1 MKMVG
6 KGTDMKYSIG
16 IDIGGT
22 KCAVLLGSSRGSGNP
37 EEFILQREAF
47 ETRKAGGPM
56 EVIGRMTELIHGIL
70 DGRGLTAGDIT
81 GIGISCG
88 GPLDSKRGVIMNPPN
103 LPGWDNIPIKNM
115 LEEEFG
121 IPAALE
127 NDANACAVAEWK
139 YGAGRGYD
147 NVIFLTFGTGLGAGL
162 ILDGRLYRGSSD
174 MAGEVGHVRLE
185 RWGPVGYGKMGSF
198 EGFCSGAGI
207 SQMAR
212 MKVLERIENGM
223 SQDLCQGME
232 DLDQLNAKDI
242 AIAADRG
249 DELAIEI
256 YRLCGQQLGRG
267 LALLVDILNPEI
279 IIIGS
284 IFQRCRHLL
293 WPYAERV
300 LKREALEASAA
311 ACEVVPAQLGEY
323 IGDYA
328 ALALAS
334 YHFGE
339 GGQPGED
346 DRD

>member
-1 MKMVG
+1 MKVAG
-6 KGTDMKYSIG
+6 KGRDMRYSIG

-22 KCAVLLGSSRGSGNP
+22 KSAVLLGNPQGDGSL
-37 EEFILQREAF
+37 EDFILEREVF
-47 ETRKAGGPM
+47 ETKKAGGPGEAIAKM
-56 EVIGRMTELIHGIL
+56 AELIRGIMKP
-70 DGRGLTAGDIT
+70 RGLSAEDIV

-88 GPLDSKRGVIMNPPN
+88 GPLNSKAGVILSPPN
-103 LPGWDNIPIKNM
+103 LPGWDNIPIKRI

-121 IPAALE
+121 IPVTLE

-162 ILDGRLYRGSSD
+162 ILDGALYRGASD

-212 MKVLERIENGM
+212 MKVLEKIENGL
-223 SQDLCQGME
+223 SQNLCKGME
-232 DLDQLNAKDI
+232 DLDQLNARDI

-256 YRLCGQQLGRG
+256 YRLCGEQLGRG
-267 LALLVDILNPEI
+267 LAMLVDILNPEL

-284 IFQRCRHLL
+284 IFQRCRHLI

-300 LKREALEASAA
+300 MKREALEASAA
-311 ACEVVPAQLGEY
+311 ACAVVPAQLGEH

-328 ALALAS
+328 ALALAA
-334 YHFGE
+334 YCFEEKG
-339 GGQPGED
+339 
-346 DRD
+346 

>member
-1 MKMVG
+1 
-6 KGTDMKYSIG
+6 MKYSIG

-22 KCAVLLGSSRGSGNP
+22 KSAVLLGDPKRNDNP
-37 EEFILQREAF
+37 EKFILHKEVF
-47 ETRKAGGPM
+47 ETRKTGGPA
-56 EVIGRMTELIHGIL
+56 EVVQKMKDLIHEMM
-70 DGRGLTAGDIT
+70 DKWGLAGKDIY

-88 GPLDSKRGVIMNPPN
+88 GPLDSRRGLIMNPPN
-103 LPGWDNIPIKNM
+103 LPGWDNVPIKQM

-121 IPAALE
+121 VPVALE

-162 ILDGRLYRGSSD
+162 ILDGKLYRGGSD
-174 MAGEVGHVRLE
+174 MAGEVGHVRLD

-207 SQMAR
+207 SQLAR
-212 MKVLERIENGM
+212 MKVLEKIENGM
-223 SQDLCQGME
+223 SQGLCRGME
-232 DLDQLNAKDI
+232 ELDQLNARDI

-256 YRLCGQQLGRG
+256 YRLCGEQLGRG
-267 LALLVDILNPEI
+267 LAMLVDILNPEL

-293 WPYAERV
+293 WPYAEPV
-300 LKREALEASAA
+300 MKREALEASAA
-311 ACEVVPAQLGEY
+311 ACEVVPAQLGEH

-328 ALALAS
+328 ALSLAA
-334 YHFGE
+334 YNFG
-339 GGQPGED
+339 
-346 DRD
+346 

>member
-1 MKMVG
+1 
-6 KGTDMKYSIG
+6 MKYSIG

-22 KCAVLLGSSRGSGNP
+22 KSAVLLGNP
-37 EEFILQREAF
+37 QGGEGPEKFILRKEVF

-56 EVIGRMTELIHGIL
+56 AVIQRMKELIHQIL
-70 DGRGLTAGDIT
+70 QERGLSTEDII

-88 GPLDSKRGVIMNPPN
+88 GPLDSREGIIMNPPN
-103 LPGWDNIPIKNM
+103 LPGWDNIPIKQI
-115 LEEEFG
+115 LGEEFG
-121 IPAALE
+121 LPVALE

-147 NVIFLTFGTGLGAGL
+147 NVIFLTVGTGRGAGL
-162 ILDGRLYRGSSD
+162 ILDGKLYRGAND

-232 DLDQLNAKDI
+232 DLDQLNARDI

-256 YRLCGQQLGRG
+256 YRLCGEQLGRG
-267 LALLVDILNPEI
+267 LAMLVDILNPEI

-300 LKREALEASAA
+300 MKREALEASAA
-311 ACEVVPAQLGEY
+311 ACVVVPAQLGEN

-328 ALALAS
+328 ALVLAA
-334 YHFGE
+334 YNFGE
-339 GGQPGED
+339 KEATGNGRG
-346 DRD
+346 

>member
-1 MKMVG
+1 MDG
-6 KGTDMKYSIG
+6 KGDDMKYGIG

-22 KCAVLLGSSRGSGNP
+22 KSAVILGYPQGSGAP
-37 EEFILQREAF
+37 DEFILQREAF
-47 ETRKAGGPM
+47 ETKKAGGP
-56 EVIGRMTELIHGIL
+56 EAVIRKMIDLIHGIL
-70 DGRGLTAGDIT
+70 EERKLAPEDIM

-88 GPLDSKRGVIMNPPN
+88 GPLDSRRGIIMSPPN
-103 LPGWDNIPIKNM
+103 LPGWDNIPIKQM
-115 LEEEFG
+115 LEAEFG

-139 YGAGRGYD
+139 HGAGRGYD
-147 NVIFLTFGTGLGAGL
+147 NMIFLTFGTGLGAGL
-162 ILDGRLYRGSSD
+162 ILDGKLYRGGSD

-223 SQDLCQGME
+223 SQSLCEGME
-232 DLDQLNAKDI
+232 DLDRLNARDI

-249 DELAIEI
+249 DELAKEI
-256 YRLCGQQLGRG
+256 YRLCGEQLGRG
-267 LALLVDILNPEI
+267 LALLVDILNPEV

-284 IFQRCRHLL
+284 IFQRCSHLI
-293 WPYAERV
+293 WPYAQRV
-300 LKREALEASAA
+300 LKREALEASAE
-311 ACEVVPAQLGEY
+311 ACIVVPAQLGEY

-328 ALALAS
+328 ALSLAA
-334 YHFGE
+334 YHFA
-339 GGQPGED
+339 
-346 DRD
+346 

>member
-1 MKMVG
+1 MM
-6 KGTDMKYSIG
+6 YSIG

-22 KCAVLLGSSRGSGNP
+22 KSAVLLGDSRGDEST
-37 EEFILQREAF
+37 EKFILHKDVF
-47 ETRKAGGPM
+47 ETKKIGGPI
-56 EVIGRMTELIHGIL
+56 EVIQKMKELIRGIIEEREL
-70 DGRGLTAGDIT
+70 ARNDII

-88 GPLDSKRGVIMNPPN
+88 GPLDSKRGVIMSPPN
-103 LPGWDNIPIKNM
+103 LPGWDNIPIKQM

-121 IPAALE
+121 LPVALE

-139 YGAGRGYD
+139 YGAGRGYE

-162 ILDGRLYRGSSD
+162 ILDGRLYRGGSD
-174 MAGEVGHVRLE
+174 MAGEVGHVRLD

-198 EGFCSGAGI
+198 EGFCSGSGI
-207 SQMAR
+207 SQLAR
-212 MKVLERIENGM
+212 MKVLEKIENGM
-223 SQDLCQGME
+223 SQGLCRGME
-232 DLDQLNAKDI
+232 ELDQLNAKDI

-256 YRLCGQQLGRG
+256 YRLCGEQLGRG
-267 LALLVDILNPEI
+267 LAMLVDILNPEI

-293 WPYAERV
+293 WPYAEQV
-300 LKREALEASAA
+300 MKREALEASAA
-311 ACEVVPAQLGEY
+311 ACVVVPAQLGEH

-334 YHFGE
+334 YNFGDKE
-339 GGQPGED
+339 GTEKNGSN
-346 DRD
+346 

>member
-1 MKMVG
+1 
-6 KGTDMKYSIG
+6 MKYSIG

-22 KCAVLLGSSRGSGNP
+22 KSAVLLGNP
-37 EEFILQREAF
+37 KVNGKPDRFILHKEVF
-47 ETRKAGGPM
+47 ETKKAGGPM
-56 EVIGRMTELIHGIL
+56 EVVQRMKDLIRGML
-70 DGRGLTAGDIT
+70 DRKALAVEDIV

-88 GPLDSKRGVIMNPPN
+88 GPLDSKRGLIMNPPN
-103 LPGWDNIPIKNM
+103 LLGWDNIPIKRM

-121 IPAALE
+121 LPVALE

-162 ILDGRLYRGSSD
+162 ILDGRLYRGGSD

-207 SQMAR
+207 GQLAR
-212 MKVLERIENGM
+212 MKVLEKMENGM
-223 SQDLCQGME
+223 SQGLCRGME
-232 DLDQLNAKDI
+232 DLALLNAKDI

-256 YRLCGQQLGRG
+256 YRLCGEQLGRG
-267 LALLVDILNPEI
+267 LAMLVDILNPEI

-293 WPYAERV
+293 WPYAEQV
-300 LKREALEASAA
+300 MKREALEASAA
-311 ACEVVPAQLGEY
+311 ACEVVPAQLGEH

-328 ALALAS
+328 ALSLAA
-334 YHFGE
+334 YNFGKE
-339 GGQPGED
+339 EEFEED
-346 DRD
+346 ESA

>member
-1 MKMVG
+1 
-6 KGTDMKYSIG
+6 
-16 IDIGGT
+16 
-22 KCAVLLGSSRGSGNP
+22 
-37 EEFILQREAF
+37 
-47 ETRKAGGPM
+47 
-56 EVIGRMTELIHGIL
+56 
-70 DGRGLTAGDIT
+70 
-81 GIGISCG
+81 
-88 GPLDSKRGVIMNPPN
+88 
-103 LPGWDNIPIKNM
+103 
-115 LEEEFG
+115 
-121 IPAALE
+121 
-127 NDANACAVAEWK
+127 
-139 YGAGRGYD
+139 
-147 NVIFLTFGTGLGAGL
+147 
-162 ILDGRLYRGSSD
+162 
-174 MAGEVGHVRLE
+174 MAGEVGHVRME

-256 YRLCGQQLGRG
+256 YRLCGEQLGRG
-267 LALLVDILNPEI
+267 LAMLVDILNPEI

-300 LKREALEASAA
+300 MKREALEASAA
-311 ACEVVPAQLGEY
+311 ACVVVPAQLGEN

-328 ALALAS
+328 ALVLAE
-334 YHFGE
+334 YNFGE
-339 GGQPGED
+339 KEVAGNG
-346 DRD
+346 

>member
-1 MKMVG
+1 
-6 KGTDMKYSIG
+6 MKYSIG

-22 KCAVLLGSSRGSGNP
+22 KSAVLLGNP
-37 EEFILQREAF
+37 QGGEGPEKFILRKEVF

-56 EVIGRMTELIHGIL
+56 AVIQRMKELIHQIL
-70 DGRGLTAGDIT
+70 QERGLSTEDII

-88 GPLDSKRGVIMNPPN
+88 GPLDSREGIIMNPPN
-103 LPGWDNIPIKNM
+103 LPGWDNIPIKQI
-115 LEEEFG
+115 LGEEFG
-121 IPAALE
+121 LPVALE

-162 ILDGRLYRGSSD
+162 ILDGKLYRGAND

-232 DLDQLNAKDI
+232 DLDQLNARDI

-256 YRLCGQQLGRG
+256 YRLCGEQLGRG
-267 LALLVDILNPEI
+267 LAMLVDILNPEI

-300 LKREALEASAA
+300 MKREALEASAA
-311 ACEVVPAQLGEY
+311 ACVVVPAQLGEN

-328 ALALAS
+328 ALVLAA
-334 YHFGE
+334 YNFGE
-339 GGQPGED
+339 KEATGNGCG
-346 DRD
+346 

>member
-1 MKMVG
+1 
-6 KGTDMKYSIG
+6 MKYSIG

-22 KCAVLLGSSRGSGNP
+22 KSAVLLGNP
-37 EEFILQREAF
+37 GENEKQDRFILHKEVF
-47 ETRKAGGPM
+47 ETKKAGGPM
-56 EVIGRMTELIHGIL
+56 EVVRKMKALIRRMLEERALATE
-70 DGRGLTAGDIT
+70 DIV

-88 GPLDSKRGVIMNPPN
+88 GPLDSKRGLIMNPPN
-103 LPGWDNIPIKNM
+103 LLGWDNVPIKQM

-121 IPAALE
+121 LPVALE

-162 ILDGRLYRGSSD
+162 ILDGRLYRGGSD

-207 SQMAR
+207 SQLAR
-212 MKVLERIENGM
+212 MKVLEKMENGM
-223 SQDLCQGME
+223 SQGLCRGME
-232 DLDQLNAKDI
+232 DLAQLNAKDI

-256 YRLCGQQLGRG
+256 YRLCGEQLGRG
-267 LALLVDILNPEI
+267 LAMLVDILNPEI

-293 WPYAERV
+293 WPYAEQV
-300 LKREALEASAA
+300 MKREALEASAA
-311 ACEVVPAQLGEY
+311 VCEVVPAQLGEH

-328 ALALAS
+328 ALSLAA
-334 YHFGE
+334 YNFGE
-339 GGQPGED
+339 REEFGREEFEED
-346 DRD
+346 ESA

>member
-1 MKMVG
+1 MKTFNSQV
-6 KGTDMKYSIG
+6 KYKIG

-22 KCAVLLGSSRGSGNP
+22 KSAVLLGNP
-37 EEFILQREAF
+37 QGKEGPEKFILRREAF
-47 ETRKAGGPM
+47 ETKKAGGPM
-56 EVIGRMTELIHGIL
+56 GAIQKMEETIHRILQEKGLSTE
-70 DGRGLTAGDIT
+70 DII
-81 GIGISCG
+81 GIGVSCG
-88 GPLDSKRGVIMNPPN
+88 GPLDSRRGVIMNPPN
-103 LPGWDNIPIKNM
+103 LPGWDNIPIKQI
-115 LEEEFG
+115 LEKEFG
-121 IPAALE
+121 LPVALE

-162 ILDGRLYRGSSD
+162 ILDGKLYRGSSD
-174 MAGEVGHVRLE
+174 MAGEVGHVRME

-256 YRLCGQQLGRG
+256 YRLCGEQLGRG
-267 LALLVDILNPEI
+267 LAMLVDILNPEI

-300 LKREALEASAA
+300 MKREALEASAA
-311 ACEVVPAQLGEY
+311 ACVVVPAQLGEN

-328 ALALAS
+328 ALVLAE
-334 YHFGE
+334 YNFGE
-339 GGQPGED
+339 KEVAGNG
-346 DRD
+346 

>member
-1 MKMVG
+1 
-6 KGTDMKYSIG
+6 MKYSIG

-22 KCAVLLGSSRGSGNP
+22 KSAVLLGNPQRSGKQG
-37 EEFILQREAF
+37 EFILQKETF
-47 ETRKAGGPM
+47 ETKKAGGPW
-56 EVIGRMTELIHGIL
+56 ETIHKMTDIIHGIMEERQL
-70 DGRGLTAGDIT
+70 SPEDII

-88 GPLDSKRGVIMNPPN
+88 GPLDSKKGVIMSPPN
-103 LPGWDNIPIKNM
+103 LPGWDNIPIKQI
-115 LEEEFG
+115 LEDELG
-121 IPAALE
+121 LPVALE

-147 NVIFLTFGTGLGAGL
+147 DIVFLTFGTGLGAGL
-162 ILDGRLYRGSSD
+162 ILNGKLYRGCSD

-212 MKVLERIENGM
+212 MKVLEKIENGM
-223 SQDLCQGME
+223 SQNLCGGME
-232 DLDQLNAKDI
+232 DLDRLNAKDI

-256 YRLCGQQLGRG
+256 YRLCGEHLGRG
-267 LALLVDILNPEI
+267 LAMLVDILNPEI

-300 LKREALEASAA
+300 LKREALEASAE
-311 ACEVVPAQLGEY
+311 ACMVAPAQLGEH

-328 ALALAS
+328 ALSLAA
-334 YHFGE
+334 YNFGE
-339 GGQPGED
+339 RGPQG
-346 DRD
+346 R

>member
-1 MKMVG
+1 MKF
-6 KGTDMKYSIG
+6 SIG

-22 KCAVLLGSSRGSGNP
+22 KSAVLLGNP
-37 EEFILQREAF
+37 QGKEGPEKFILRREAF
-47 ETRKAGGPM
+47 ETKKAGGPM
-56 EVIGRMTELIHGIL
+56 GAIQKMEETIHRILQEKGLSTE
-70 DGRGLTAGDIT
+70 DII
-81 GIGISCG
+81 GIGVSCG
-88 GPLDSKRGVIMNPPN
+88 GPLDSRRGVIMNPPN
-103 LPGWDNIPIKNM
+103 LPGWDNIPIKQI
-115 LEEEFG
+115 LEKEFG
-121 IPAALE
+121 LPVALE

-162 ILDGRLYRGSSD
+162 ILDGKLYRGSSD
-174 MAGEVGHVRLE
+174 MAGEVGHVRME

-256 YRLCGQQLGRG
+256 YRLCGEQLGRG
-267 LALLVDILNPEI
+267 LAMLVDILNPEI

-300 LKREALEASAA
+300 MKREALEASAA
-311 ACEVVPAQLGEY
+311 ACVVVPAQLGEN

-328 ALALAS
+328 ALVLAE
-334 YHFGE
+334 YNFGE
-339 GGQPGED
+339 KEVAGNG
-346 DRD
+346 